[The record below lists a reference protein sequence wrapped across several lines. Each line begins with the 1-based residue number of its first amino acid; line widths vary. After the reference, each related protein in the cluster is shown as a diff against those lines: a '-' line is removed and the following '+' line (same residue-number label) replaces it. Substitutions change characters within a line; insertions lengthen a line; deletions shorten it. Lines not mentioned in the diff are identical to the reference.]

1 MRRAIG
7 LLILVTAAVG
17 GAWFLRDL
25 GGAVELRVGDVFVGL
40 PLWIVL
46 LAAVV
51 GFLLLH
57 GLLRLWARLRAW
69 PARVRARRA
78 ARNRADGDAAVTRAL
93 VALAAGTA
101 DQARLEVTR
110 ARKLLGDTP
119 HTLLLT
125 AEAERMSGR
134 ADAAAAA
141 FQALAERED
150 ARFLGLRGLLRA
162 AMAREDWPEAQRLA
176 RDAEAAQPGASWLR
190 EERALL
196 AVRTRDWREA
206 LALSAPG
213 MAEAPLALA
222 AAAQEPD
229 PARAAEIE
237 RRAFEADPG
246 FAPAALAHA
255 ARIRAGGSPRRARTV
270 LEQGWAAAPHPDLA
284 LAYLADEA
292 DPLTRVKA
300 AEALTHPNRAHPE
313 SRLLL
318 GRTAI
323 EASLV
328 GRARTELEA
337 LAGSE
342 AADRRVYLA
351 LVDLERAEQGDTP
364 AGRGAE
370 ARWLRAA
377 ATAEPEPRW
386 RCANCGTEHGQ
397 WAPACGHCGATGRIG
412 WTGAAARAVG
422 PAAPSPVA

>member
-1 MRRAIG
+1 MLRAVW
-7 LLILVTAAVG
+7 LLLLVAVSVG
-17 GAWFLRDL
+17 VAWFLRNL
-25 GGAVELRVGDVFVGL
+25 GGAVEVRVGEVFVGL

-46 LAAVV
+46 LAAVL
-51 GFLLLH
+51 GFLLLY
-57 GLLRLWARLRAW
+57 GLLRAWANLRAW

-78 ARNRADGDAAVTRAL
+78 ARSRAEGDAAVTRAL

-101 DQARLEVTR
+101 DQARLEVMK

-134 ADAAAAA
+134 TEAAADA
-141 FQALAERED
+141 FRALSERDD

-176 RDAEAAQPGASWLR
+176 REAEDAQPGASWLR

-270 LEQGWAAAPHPDLA
+270 LEQAWAAAPHPDLA
-284 LAYLADEA
+284 SAYLEDETDA
-292 DPLTRVKA
+292 LARVKS
-300 AEALTHPNRAHPE
+300 AETLTHPNRTHPE

-318 GRTAI
+318 GRTATA
-323 EASLV
+323 ASLI
-328 GRARTELEA
+328 GRARAELKA

-342 AADRRVYLA
+342 AADRRVFLA

-364 AGRGAE
+364 AGRAAE
-370 ARWLRAA
+370 AKWLRAA
-377 ATAEPEPRW
+377 ASALPEPRW
-386 RCANCGTEHGQ
+386 RCANCGTEHAR
-397 WAPACGHCGATGRIG
+397 WEPVCDHCAATGRIG
-412 WTGAAARAVG
+412 WTGDTARALS
-422 PAAPSPVA
+422 PAA

>member
-7 LLILVTAAVG
+7 LLLLAVVAVG
-17 GAWFLRDL
+17 VAWFLRDL
-25 GGAVELRVGDVFVGL
+25 GGAVEVRVGDVFIGL

-46 LAAVV
+46 LAAVL

-57 GLLRLWARLRAW
+57 GLLRAWHGLRTW

-78 ARNRADGDAAVTRAL
+78 MRDRAEGDAAVTRAL

-101 DQARLEVTR
+101 DQARLEVMR

-134 ADAAAAA
+134 GEAAADA
-141 FQALAERED
+141 FRALAERDD

-176 RDAEAAQPGASWLR
+176 REAEATQPGAAWLR

-222 AAAQEPD
+222 AAAQESD

-270 LEQGWAAAPHPDLA
+270 LEQAWAAQPHPDLA
-284 LAYLADEA
+284 GAYLEDDADA
-292 DPLTRVKA
+292 LARVKA
-300 AEALTHPNRAHPE
+300 AETLTHPNREHPE

-318 GRTAI
+318 GRTAL

-328 GRARTELEA
+328 GRARTELET
-337 LAGSE
+337 LAESP
-342 AADRRVYLA
+342 AADRRAFLA
-351 LVDLERAEQGDTP
+351 LVDLERTEQGDTP
-364 AGRGAE
+364 AGRAAE
-370 ARWLRAA
+370 AKWLRAA
-377 ATAEPEPRW
+377 AGALPEPRW
-386 RCANCGTEHGQ
+386 HCSNCGTDHSRWSPVCDEC
-397 WAPACGHCGATGRIG
+397 AATGRIG
-412 WTGAAARAVG
+412 WTGHAGRSLA
-422 PAAPSPVA
+422 PAT